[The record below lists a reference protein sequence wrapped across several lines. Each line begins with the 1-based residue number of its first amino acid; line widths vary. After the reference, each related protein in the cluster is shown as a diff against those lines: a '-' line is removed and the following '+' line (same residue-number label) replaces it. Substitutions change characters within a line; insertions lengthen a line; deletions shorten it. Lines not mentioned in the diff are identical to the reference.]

1 MMLKPSFFIPSFMAL
16 LVGCVS
22 PNAVSMDE
30 GQGLPLTTQVVGAKT
45 SPLRVVGDTIYFLH
59 APPDKV
65 KFKDFK
71 DEKAIE
77 THYTAL
83 SVALKKRNPV
93 QDARFAFKHN
103 RRYVFTANF
112 TNPVGSGRTGDI
124 YSLSAP
130 DAKKLCPEAK
140 TKLKLLEG
148 DKFILSASGYCEG
161 ACRRY
166 GESSEAYERAWNREM
181 ARLCHG
187 GKLPQ

>member
-1 MMLKPSFFIPSFMAL
+1 M
-16 LVGCVS
+16 
-22 PNAVSMDE
+22 
-30 GQGLPLTTQVVGAKT
+30 
-45 SPLRVVGDTIYFLH
+45 H
-59 APPDKV
+59 PPDKV

-103 RRYVFTANF
+103 RRYVFTINLKAAAIE
-112 TNPVGSGRTGDI
+112 GGGWGDR
-124 YSLSAP
+124 YSLTAP
-130 DAKKLCPEAK
+130 DAKKLCPEAW

-148 DKFILSASGYCEG
+148 YRFLSSGSGYCMG
-161 ACRRY
+161 AACRRY
-166 GESSEAYERAWNREM
+166 GESSEAYQYAWNREM

-187 GKLPQ
+187 GK